1 MRMKNLVMGATLL
14 AATSLA
20 GVTQAQALT
29 VGVSIPAADHGWTA
43 GIVYHAER
51 VAEKL
56 MEEYDD
62 LNVIVKTS
70 PDPAS
75 QANAVQDL
83 AVQGIDALV
92 ILPTDP
98 DPLVNAIMQVKME
111 GTFVTLVD
119 RAPSNNDNS
128 VRDLYVAGNNP
139 ALGAVAGEY
148 IADTTPDAQVVV
160 IRGLPIPIDQ
170 QRQDGFDAALEG
182 TNVEVLEKQFGNWNR
197 DDAFRVMQ
205 DYLTKYPKIDVV
217 WAQDDDMVVGVLQ
230 AIEQSGRDDIQ
241 YVIGGAGSKDMIK
254 KVMDGDPMIP
264 VDVLYPP
271 AMIGTAMEL
280 TVAGMMDQVPIA
292 GSYILDA
299 TLVTPENAENYY
311 FPDSPY

>member
-1 MRMKNLVMGATLL
+1 MKHMVLGASLM
-14 AATSLA
+14 AATSLV
-20 GVTQAQALT
+20 GITEAQALT

-51 VAEKL
+51 VAEEL
-56 MEEYDD
+56 MKEYDD

-98 DPLVNAIMQVKME
+98 DPLVNAIMQVKSQ
-111 GTFVTLVD
+111 GAFVTLVD
-119 RAPSNNDNS
+119 RAPSNNDSN

-148 IADTTPDAQVVV
+148 IVETTPDAEVVV

-170 QRQDGFDAALEG
+170 QRQDGFVSR
-182 TNVEVLEKQFGNWNR
+182 T
-197 DDAFRVMQ
+197 
-205 DYLTKYPKIDVV
+205 I
-217 WAQDDDMVVGVLQ
+217 
-230 AIEQSGRDDIQ
+230 
-241 YVIGGAGSKDMIK
+241 
-254 KVMDGDPMIP
+254 
-264 VDVLYPP
+264 
-271 AMIGTAMEL
+271 
-280 TVAGMMDQVPIA
+280 
-292 GSYILDA
+292 
-299 TLVTPENAENYY
+299 
-311 FPDSPY
+311 

>member
-1 MRMKNLVMGATLL
+1 MKHMVLGASLM
-14 AATSLA
+14 AATSLV
-20 GVTQAQALT
+20 GITEAQALT

-51 VAEKL
+51 VAEEL
-56 MEEYDD
+56 MKEYDD

-98 DPLVNAIMQVKME
+98 DPLVNAIMQVKSQ
-111 GTFVTLVD
+111 GAFVTLVD
-119 RAPSNNDNS
+119 RAPSNNDSN

-148 IADTTPDAQVVV
+148 IVETTPDAEVVV

-170 QRQDGFDAALEG
+170 QRQDGFDGALEG
-182 TNVEVLEKQFGNWNR
+182 SNVKVLEKQFGNWNR

-254 KVMDGDPMIP
+254 KVMDGDSMIP

-280 TVAGMMDQVPIA
+280 TVAGLMDQVPVA

-299 TLVTPENAENYY
+299 TLVTPDNAEDYY